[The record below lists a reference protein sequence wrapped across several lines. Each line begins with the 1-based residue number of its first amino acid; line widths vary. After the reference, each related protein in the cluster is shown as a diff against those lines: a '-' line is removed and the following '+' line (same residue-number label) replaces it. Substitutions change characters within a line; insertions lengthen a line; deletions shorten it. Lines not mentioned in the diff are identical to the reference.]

1 MLNEIILNEE
11 DDFDDD
17 EDYIDDDEDYSEA
30 LENSRSQLSLK
41 APKQTG
47 QNKQSLNFEHVNSM

>member
-30 LENSRSQLSLK
+30 LDNSRS
-41 APKQTG
+41 
-47 QNKQSLNFEHVNSM
+47 